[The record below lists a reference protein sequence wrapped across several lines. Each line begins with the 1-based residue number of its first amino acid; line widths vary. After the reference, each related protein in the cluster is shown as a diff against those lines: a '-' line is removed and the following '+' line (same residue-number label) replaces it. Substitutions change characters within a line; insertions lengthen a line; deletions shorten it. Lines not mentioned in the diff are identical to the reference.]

1 MAQIAQSTE
10 AKIASQFS
18 QLELSKVQREIV
30 NKKGDIMGNI
40 LEEPSLSIRGFYAL
54 SLVEW
59 QKKTQT
65 TLKKSE
71 YEIESANQRIQD
83 SKTILEIFK
92 NKIRKTIE
100 MKGKIDLLD
109 KAIAAAQRHYIAN
122 YARQS
127 N

>member
-1 MAQIAQSTE
+1 MAQIVQSTE

-18 QLELSKVQREIV
+18 QLELSKVQRAIV
-30 NKKGDIMGNI
+30 NEKGDIMGNI

-92 NKIRKTIE
+92 NKIRKTLE

-122 YARQS
+122 YARRS